1 MEFKNILDSDDES
14 IIEDYNT
21 SEMASDI
28 DSLISN
34 MSNSVDKVRYPIG
47 NNMFKDITYHT
58 QHLPIVCIHL
68 CVYQLQYDSRKR
80 PFVEYL
86 LRLENNELNFWNK
99 PFFNSVDSNLY
110 EESTVMLKIL
120 MAHYGKFLLDDNM
133 FEYTGFHIEGNDV
146 YMFFDVTKTWIAY
159 HLLGMKDPFWTIM
172 THEIFNNQLVCGYP
186 ISFNT
191 RNIFMNHPE
200 LVSPIDRNNTPYP
213 LARTGY
219 SLEDKKRLDWVLM
232 IGKYATPIPALGGDY
247 FQFMSNYADCVRGRS
262 TEELKDKIVVRYY
275 LMCDDPIN
283 PPEDMVYKEVVE
295 DDEETICYHAMDENG
310 TYILAVRSYY
320 AQTTI
325 TAYNAISNDVLEL
338 EYVENNE
345 KSDETETKNEAVECV

>member
-21 SEMASDI
+21 SEMVSDI

-68 CVYQLQYDSRKR
+68 CVYQLQYDLRNR
-80 PFVEYL
+80 PFVQYL

-99 PFFNSVDSNLY
+99 PFFNSINSDLY
-110 EESTVMLKIL
+110 VESTTMLKIL
-120 MAHYGKFLLDDNM
+120 MAHYRKFLLDDNM

-172 THEIFNNQLVCGYP
+172 THEIFNNHVVCGYP
-186 ISFNT
+186 ISLNT

-200 LVSPIDRNNTPYP
+200 LVSPIDRNNNPYP

-219 SLEDKKRLDWVLM
+219 SLEDKNRLDWVLTF
-232 IGKYATPIPALGGDY
+232 GKYATPLPTLGGDY
-247 FQFMSNYADCVRGRS
+247 FQFMTSYADCVNGRS

-295 DDEETICYHAMDENG
+295 EDEETNCYHAMDENG
-310 TYILAVRSYY
+310 TYILAVRSFY

-325 TAYNAISNDVLEL
+325 TAYNAISNDVSEV
-338 EYVENNE
+338 ERIENND
-345 KSDETETKNEAVECV
+345 KLDETEPKNVAVECG